1 MVHINTR
8 SSPLSSKICNS
19 NKLNEL
25 KYKDQHWE
33 LTSPR
38 LKYPWWDKTIFLH
51 LTIILMT

>member
-25 KYKDQHWE
+25 KYKDQHSE
-33 LTSPR
+33 LTTPR